1 MPNPENIPSADSGGA
16 SAIPDDP
23 HLPDENLQ
31 PTTGSRF
38 RQIII
43 CALLAGF
50 LYSALLVVCL
60 RWIPPWRTMFMLQYY
75 FISRIENKSPASIT
89 YHWVSWESLSKQVP
103 LAVIAAEDQKFPD
116 HRGFDFESIST
127 ALDRNR
133 TERRIRGASTISQQV
148 AKNLFLWSGKFYI
161 RKGLEAYFTV
171 LLELLWSKQR
181 ILEVYVNIAE
191 FGDGV
196 YGVQAAAQKYF
207 RKDAHQLSPSEAA
220 LLAAVLPNPKQM
232 KVSRPSHY
240 VQERQRWILEQME
253 QLGGISYLPR

>member
-16 SAIPDDP
+16 FAIPDDP
-23 HLPDENLQ
+23 RLPEKNHR
-31 PTTGSRF
+31 PITRFRF
-38 RQIII
+38 RQILIG
-43 CALLAGF
+43 AFVAGF
-50 LYSALLVVCL
+50 LYSALLVLCL
-60 RWIPPWRTMFMLQYY
+60 RWIPPWRTMFMLQY
-75 FISRIENKSPASIT
+75 IIARRIENEPSVPIT

-116 HRGFDFESIST
+116 HLGFDFESIST

-133 TERRIRGASTISQQV
+133 TERRIRGASTITQQV

-191 FGDGV
+191 FGEGV

-207 RKDAHQLSPSEAA
+207 RKDARQLSQSEAA
-220 LLAAVLPNPKQM
+220 LLAAVLPNPKQL
-232 KVSRPSHY
+232 KVNRPSHY
-240 VQERQRWILEQME
+240 IQERQRWILEQME